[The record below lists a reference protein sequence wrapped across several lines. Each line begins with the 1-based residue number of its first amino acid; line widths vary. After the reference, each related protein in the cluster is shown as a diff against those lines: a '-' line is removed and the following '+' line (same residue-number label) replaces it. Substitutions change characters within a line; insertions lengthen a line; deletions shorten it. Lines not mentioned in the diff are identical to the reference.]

1 MSSSTGVPADVAP
14 AVSEGGEFVGNVSEE
29 FDPCSRSSART
40 RCLEGIMRNLLDMF
54 GYERRT
60 VSPSNSNTQMSPRL
74 CPIPVKNLRT
84 GACGSCDVKVQASA
98 RYCTGIV
105 WLSVGPVVRVIIQ
118 GAYTRTFTFMASAR
132 TLASAQRLVRG
143 GRMAVDP
150 NIIMSVAYAS

>member
-1 MSSSTGVPADVAP
+1 
-14 AVSEGGEFVGNVSEE
+14 VGNVSEE

-40 RCLEGIMRNLLDMF
+40 RCLEDIMSSLDVF
-54 GYERRT
+54 GYESRT

-84 GACGSCDVKVQASA
+84 GACGSCDAKVQGSA
-98 RYCTGIV
+98 HDCTGIV
-105 WLSVGPVVRVIIQ
+105 WLSVSPVVRVIIQ
-118 GAYTRTFTFMASAR
+118 RAYIRTFTFMASAR